1 MRSNPCS
8 RMPVCSEQQSC
19 AENSESKQERPWLQW
34 VVEMVMRVT
43 ACVCQASRDSTWIR
57 ACLYFQIQQTVVCLF
72 FWELH
77 FFFSEG
83 LEQECT
89 NTDTN
94 MFHISE
100 AFMSLLLKPLEH
112 KLKVYSLNHQRLIK
126 EVYDFL
132 KKNVLIVFFMCL
144 CLSVLLWAVY
154 SGIFWKQK

>member
-1 MRSNPCS
+1 MNTCLLVLSNTTNCGLF
-8 RMPVCSEQQSC
+8 VF
-19 AENSESKQERPWLQW
+19 L
-34 VVEMVMRVT
+34 RVT
-43 ACVCQASRDSTWIR
+43 
-57 ACLYFQIQQTVVCLF
+57 L
-72 FWELH
+72 
-77 FFFSEG
+77 FFSEG

-100 AFMSLLLKPLEH
+100 AFMSLLLKLLEH

-144 CLSVLLWAVY
+144 CLSVLL
-154 SGIFWKQK
+154 